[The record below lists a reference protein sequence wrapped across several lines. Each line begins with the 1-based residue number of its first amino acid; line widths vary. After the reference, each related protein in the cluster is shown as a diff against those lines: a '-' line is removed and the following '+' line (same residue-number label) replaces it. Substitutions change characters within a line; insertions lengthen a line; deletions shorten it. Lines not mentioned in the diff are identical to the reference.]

1 MIHYHNYNE
10 IRPNQ
15 IEDTAYTR
23 GIAFVEPNYIAIGTS
38 SGSILLFDIP
48 TKGNN
53 IVVKNKIL
61 DKNLNSGM
69 TDLISDE
76 HILFGSDSNGNIVG
90 WNIKSIDNPK
100 NFLYINSNSK

>member
-1 MIHYHNYNE
+1 
-10 IRPNQ
+10 
-15 IEDTAYTR
+15 
-23 GIAFVEPNYIAIGTS
+23 
-38 SGSILLFDIP
+38 
-48 TKGNN
+48 
-53 IVVKNKIL
+53 
-61 DKNLNSGM
+61 M